1 MFLFNY
7 SNLVDPLLRNIRDF
21 TPAFAGMTAGDKVLD
36 VCCGTGAQ
44 VIRYGLHGI
53 EAIGI
58 DNDPNMMKLASTN
71 LMKSRLMNISFR
83 LADATELPFPDN
95 QFDYSSITFGLH
107 DKDKTIRGRV
117 IGEMKRVV
125 KLNGKFIFVD
135 FAVPLPK
142 NMWGLFARVVEFL
155 VGGEHYRG
163 FKNYIN
169 NGGLSV
175 ILKEHNIREV
185 QSIHCT
191 GGLILTIKAAND

>member
-7 SNLVDPLLRNIRDF
+7 SNLVDPLLRGIRDF
-21 TPAFAGMTAGDKVLD
+21 APAFAGMTVGDRVLD

-44 VIRYGLHGI
+44 VIRYGLYGI

-58 DNDPNMMKLASTN
+58 DNDPKMISLASTN
-71 LMKSRLMNISFR
+71 LMKSQLMNVSFQ
-83 LADATELPFPDN
+83 LADATKLPFPDN
-95 QFDYSSITFGLH
+95 HFDYSSITFGLH
-107 DKDKTIRGRV
+107 DKDKPIRDRV

-125 KLNGKFIFVD
+125 KHNGKFIFTD

-142 NMWGLFARVVEFL
+142 NMWGLVARTVEFL

-163 FKNYIN
+163 FRNYIN
-169 NGGLSV
+169 NSGLSV
-175 ILKEHNIREV
+175 ILKEHSIREI

-191 GGLILTIKAAND
+191 GGLIIIIKAIND

>member
-7 SNLVDPLLRNIRDF
+7 SNLVDPLLRGIRDF
-21 TPAFAGMTAGDKVLD
+21 APAFAGMTVGDKVLD

-44 VIRYGLHGI
+44 VIRYGLYGI

-58 DNDPNMMKLASTN
+58 DNDPKMISLASNN
-71 LMKSRLMNISFR
+71 LMKSQLMNVSFQ
-83 LADATELPFPDN
+83 LADATKLPFPDN
-95 QFDYSSITFGLH
+95 HFDYSSITFGLH
-107 DKDKTIRGRV
+107 DKDKPIRDRV

-125 KLNGKFIFVD
+125 KHNGKFIFTD

-142 NMWGLFARVVEFL
+142 NMWGLVARTVEFL

-163 FKNYIN
+163 FRNYIN
-169 NGGLSV
+169 NSGLSV
-175 ILKEHNIREV
+175 ILKEHSIREI

-191 GGLILTIKAAND
+191 GGLIIIIKAIND